1 MSDGAGTPHGAGPQE
16 TEAPGEGETPREEGA
31 PGDETRAPRGTPRD
45 FPAEAVALL
54 RCPVCGSGL
63 SAAARSLR
71 CENGHSYDVARQ
83 GYVNLLPGG
92 ARPRTADTAEMVA
105 ARESFLAAGHFAG
118 LRDFVSGAAQRAM
131 AEHGADGRVGAGAE
145 AGTGG
150 AGTGGAKGCIVEVG
164 AGTGYYLAEVLDR
177 FPGRMGLALDISK
190 FAVRRAARAH
200 ERIAAVVCDTWST
213 LPVADASASLILD
226 IFAPRNPPEFRRVLR
241 PDGAL
246 LVVTPSPRHL
256 QELVA
261 GLGLLK
267 VDERK
272 PERLELSLSGDFEL
286 SGRADYEEKLT
297 LTPAEVLALAAMGP
311 SAHHL
316 RAEELNARLAALG
329 DLVEVTLSVVVTT
342 SAPRP
347 S

>member
-1 MSDGAGTPHGAGPQE
+1 
-16 TEAPGEGETPREEGA
+16 
-31 PGDETRAPRGTPRD
+31 
-45 FPAEAVALL
+45 VALL
-54 RCPVCGSGL
+54 RCPVCGSGFSL
-63 SAAARSLR
+63 AARALC

-92 ARPRTADTAEMVA
+92 TRPGTADTAEMVA
-105 ARESFLAAGHFAG
+105 ARESFLAAGLFAG
-118 LRDFVSGAAQRAM
+118 LRDFVTGAAQQAM
-131 AEHGADGRVGAGAE
+131 GDHGADGGIGAGVEVGAGGRVGAGAD
-145 AGTGG
+145 AG
-150 AGTGGAKGCIVEVG
+150 AGTGSAGGCIVEAG
-164 AGTGYYLAEVLDR
+164 AGTGYYLAAVLDR

-190 FAVRRAARAH
+190 FAARRAARAH
-200 ERIAAVVCDTWST
+200 ERMAAIVCDAWAAV
-213 LPVADASASLILD
+213 PVADATAALILD

-272 PERLELSLSGDFEL
+272 PERLEQSLSGDFAVV
-286 SGRADYEEKLT
+286 GQAGYEETLRLT
-297 LTPAEVLALAAMGP
+297 SAEAGALAAMGP
-311 SAHHL
+311 SARHL
-316 RAEELNARLAALG
+316 QADDLAARLAALG
-329 DLVEVTLSVVVTT
+329 DVVEVTLSVMVTT

-347 S
+347 KPAPRPA